1 MAKISSTS
9 CSACGKKW
17 PLKHPLVS
25 DLFPTRWLFLMD
37 SKFGIHHVFG
47 FHLLHSRWNVPHSIS
62 ISIYVYTLYN
72 IYIHIF
78 SHYNVRC
85 HHQSKIWWDEKWT
98 DNCHWQLKLI
108 IFRGLIYIY
117 YIIYTYIYWYIYMY
131 IYIIVK
137 YLYIMSM
144 PNE

>member
-1 MAKISSTS
+1 MEKMAIETS
-9 CSACGKKW
+9 M
-17 PLKHPLVS
+17 VS

-47 FHLLHSRWNVPHSIS
+47 FHLLHCRWNVPHSIS
-62 ISIYVYTLYN
+62 IYIYIYMYTHSIIY

-117 YIIYTYIYWYIYMY
+117 ILY
-131 IYIIVK
+131 IYIYILIHIYVYIYIYYSKISIHNVYPKWIV
-137 YLYIMSM
+137 Y
-144 PNE
+144 E